1 MPRALTLAEA
11 ASRLGVKP
19 QRISQMLRSGDL
31 SGPIIEPGRAPK
43 GVGRVWE
50 SSLQREIDKRLAG
63 IRRSRRPMTLD
74 GDVQTGSPARKAAA
88 LEAVLQMKVRL
99 DDAREA
105 LRDERQANKRLTN
118 MLAAVVAELK
128 AAHARSER
136 LDNIAE
142 GYSEALA
149 QLIIPD
155 GPSGASELPNR
166 MRSGAI

>member
-31 SGPIIEPGRAPK
+31 SGPTIRPGRAPK

-50 SSLQREIDKRLAG
+50 SSLQHEIGKRQGG
-63 IRRSRRPMTLD
+63 IRRIGRLSTSD
-74 GDVQTGSPARKAAA
+74 SHVQTDSSTREAAA

-99 DDAREA
+99 DQAREA
-105 LRDERQANKRLTN
+105 LRDERRANKRLTN
-118 MLAAVVAELK
+118 MLAAAVAEIE
-128 AAHARSER
+128 AARAQSDRI
-136 LDNIAE
+136 DDIAE

-155 GPSGASELPNR
+155 APGGAS
-166 MRSGAI
+166 

>member
-31 SGPIIEPGRAPK
+31 SGPTIRPGRRAPK

-50 SSLQREIDKRLAG
+50 SSLQHEIDKRQAG
-63 IRRSRRPMTLD
+63 IRQIRRTSTSD
-74 GDVQTGSPARKAAA
+74 SNVQTGSSTREAAA
-88 LEAVLQMKVRL
+88 LEAVLQMKVKL
-99 DDAREA
+99 DHAREA
-105 LRDERQANKRLTN
+105 LRDERRTNKRLTN
-118 MLAAVVAELK
+118 MLAAAVAEIE
-128 AAHARSER
+128 AARAQSDR
-136 LDNIAE
+136 LDDIAE

-155 GPSGASELPNR
+155 GPEL
-166 MRSGAI
+166 SV